1 MSFKIKNLP
10 DFMSGLI
17 FTSLGLVVMW
27 AAGEY
32 RLGSA
37 ASMGPGYF
45 PRMLG
50 AVLALLGLIVLAQSF
65 GQEQSAPSESAE
77 PYPHH
82 SAFPLR
88 GVIMASIGCAV
99 FWILAGVFGKT
110 GWTGLDIPV
119 VIMLVIA
126 WFASRELF
134 WVLAAIAAFALSL
147 MHVGLVVATAVLLAL
162 AHFGSLESKW
172 LETVINYF
180 VLLCLCLVVFVY
192 GLRLQFPVLPDAVNT
207 FLRAY

>member
-1 MSFKIKNLP
+1 MSLKIKNLP

-65 GQEQSAPSESAE
+65 GRAQ
-77 PYPHH
+77 
-82 SAFPLR
+82 
-88 GVIMASIGCAV
+88 
-99 FWILAGVFGKT
+99 
-110 GWTGLDIPV
+110 
-119 VIMLVIA
+119 
-126 WFASRELF
+126 
-134 WVLAAIAAFALSL
+134 
-147 MHVGLVVATAVLLAL
+147 TA
-162 AHFGSLESKW
+162 
-172 LETVINYF
+172 
-180 VLLCLCLVVFVY
+180 
-192 GLRLQFPVLPDAVNT
+192 
-207 FLRAY
+207 